1 MNNFRF
7 HQDTIT
13 EVKERADIYD
23 VISEH
28 IILKKRGKDYV
39 GLCPFHEEKT
49 PSFTVSTSKQ
59 MYYCFGCGAG
69 GNVLKFMMEV
79 GKSSFSDVVLDLAR
93 RYQIQIKTESPEN
106 RQEFQRQI
114 SLREQLYEI
123 LAMANSFYQHALRQ
137 SQGKIAL
144 EYLKFS
150 RQITEETIQKFQLGY
165 APNGWETIYG
175 YLVEQKGF
183 PVELVEKAGLILPR
197 KSGNSYYDRFRDRLM
212 IPINDVQGRVIGFG
226 GRTLSDEQPKYLNSP
241 ETELFDKGKT
251 LFCLDKAKTA
261 ISKQDKA
268 VVVEGYFDAIALHAA
283 GINNVVASLGTALS
297 SIQIKQLLRYTE
309 SKQIILNFD
318 ADRAGIQATDRAIG
332 EIENLAYSGDVQLR
346 ILNIPDGEDAD
357 EYLQNYSAEKY
368 RELLVNSPLWIDW
381 QIQNI
386 AANKNLSLADEY
398 GQATQQIIK
407 ILTKITNDNQLT
419 YYLQY
424 CADILSQGDSR
435 RVSLLTENLL
445 NQVVIYWKKL
455 LAENEFLSA
464 PLLVAKQLKYYRQN
478 SRNST
483 KGKNNTSQKVLSP
496 PTKHSLLEEAEY
508 LLLRIYLHC
517 PKYRQEVK
525 YAMEARDLQFSLS
538 HNRFLWKQI
547 IDVENMSEY
556 QITDSDDLISKLQDS
571 CLDAPDKL
579 SEVEHLFYLDEKPN
593 RNILRAPLE
602 IRSAIAAIEL
612 ILCKKRRSA
621 VLSMWQKT
629 DLSTDYEL
637 AKKYQE
643 KFYSESEWIQ
653 ELERLRIT
661 TIYDLIQVPLGELPN

>member
-28 IILKKRGKDYV
+28 IVLKKRGKDYV

-69 GNVLKFMMEV
+69 GNALKFLMEV

-144 EYLKFS
+144 EYLKSS

-212 IPINDVQGRVIGFG
+212 IPIHDVQGRVIGFG

-297 SIQIKQLLRYTE
+297 SIQIKQLLRYTD

-346 ILNIPDGEDAD
+346 ILNIPDGKDAD

-398 GQATQQIIK
+398 GQTTQQIIK

-445 NQVVIYWKKL
+445 NQVVIHWKKL

-464 PLLVAKQLKYYRQN
+464 PLLVAKQLKYYRKN
-478 SRNST
+478 NRNFT
-483 KGKNNTSQKVLSP
+483 QGKNNNSQK
-496 PTKHSLLEEAEY
+496 
-508 LLLRIYLHC
+508 
-517 PKYRQEVK
+517 
-525 YAMEARDLQFSLS
+525 
-538 HNRFLWKQI
+538 
-547 IDVENMSEY
+547 
-556 QITDSDDLISKLQDS
+556 
-571 CLDAPDKL
+571 
-579 SEVEHLFYLDEKPN
+579 
-593 RNILRAPLE
+593 
-602 IRSAIAAIEL
+602 
-612 ILCKKRRSA
+612 
-621 VLSMWQKT
+621 
-629 DLSTDYEL
+629 
-637 AKKYQE
+637 
-643 KFYSESEWIQ
+643 
-653 ELERLRIT
+653 
-661 TIYDLIQVPLGELPN
+661 

>member
-28 IILKKRGKDYV
+28 IVLKKRGKDYV

-69 GNVLKFMMEV
+69 GNALKFLMEV

-212 IPINDVQGRVIGFG
+212 IPINDAQGRVIGFG

-261 ISKQDKA
+261 ISKLDKA

-309 SKQIILNFD
+309 
-318 ADRAGIQATDRAIG
+318 
-332 EIENLAYSGDVQLR
+332 
-346 ILNIPDGEDAD
+346 
-357 EYLQNYSAEKY
+357 
-368 RELLVNSPLWIDW
+368 
-381 QIQNI
+381 
-386 AANKNLSLADEY
+386 
-398 GQATQQIIK
+398 
-407 ILTKITNDNQLT
+407 
-419 YYLQY
+419 
-424 CADILSQGDSR
+424 
-435 RVSLLTENLL
+435 
-445 NQVVIYWKKL
+445 
-455 LAENEFLSA
+455 
-464 PLLVAKQLKYYRQN
+464 
-478 SRNST
+478 
-483 KGKNNTSQKVLSP
+483 
-496 PTKHSLLEEAEY
+496 
-508 LLLRIYLHC
+508 
-517 PKYRQEVK
+517 
-525 YAMEARDLQFSLS
+525 
-538 HNRFLWKQI
+538 
-547 IDVENMSEY
+547 
-556 QITDSDDLISKLQDS
+556 
-571 CLDAPDKL
+571 
-579 SEVEHLFYLDEKPN
+579 
-593 RNILRAPLE
+593 
-602 IRSAIAAIEL
+602 
-612 ILCKKRRSA
+612 
-621 VLSMWQKT
+621 
-629 DLSTDYEL
+629 
-637 AKKYQE
+637 
-643 KFYSESEWIQ
+643 
-653 ELERLRIT
+653 
-661 TIYDLIQVPLGELPN
+661 

>member
-1 MNNFRF
+1 
-7 HQDTIT
+7 
-13 EVKERADIYD
+13 
-23 VISEH
+23 
-28 IILKKRGKDYV
+28 
-39 GLCPFHEEKT
+39 
-49 PSFTVSTSKQ
+49 

-137 SQGKIAL
+137 SQGKVAL

-183 PVELVEKAGLILPR
+183 SVELVEKAGLILPR

-241 ETELFDKGKT
+241 ETELFDKGKI

-346 ILNIPDGEDAD
+346 ILNIPDGKDAD
-357 EYLQNYSAEKY
+357 EYLRNYSAEKY

-386 AANKNLSLADEY
+386 AANKNLGLADEY

-445 NQVVIYWKKL
+445 NQVVIHWKKL

-478 SRNST
+478 SNNFT
-483 KGKNNTSQKVLSP
+483 QEKNNNSQKVLSP
-496 PTKHSLLEEAEY
+496 PTERSLLAEAEY

-517 PKYRQEVK
+517 PKYRQDVK
-525 YAMEARDLQFSLS
+525 DAMEARDLQFSLS
-538 HNRFLWKQI
+538 DNRFLWKQI

-571 CLDAPDKL
+571 CLEAPNKL
-579 SEVEHLFYLDEKPN
+579 SEVEHLFHLDEKTKKN
-593 RNILRAPLE
+593 LLRAPLE
-602 IRSAIAAIEL
+602 IRSTIATIEL
-612 ILCKKRRSA
+612 IMCKKRRSA

-629 DLSTDYEL
+629 DLSTDSEL

-661 TIYDLIQVPLGELPN
+661 TIYDLIQVPLGELNN

>member
-1 MNNFRF
+1 
-7 HQDTIT
+7 
-13 EVKERADIYD
+13 
-23 VISEH
+23 
-28 IILKKRGKDYV
+28 
-39 GLCPFHEEKT
+39 
-49 PSFTVSTSKQ
+49 
-59 MYYCFGCGAG
+59 YCFGCGAG

-332 EIENLAYSGDVQLR
+332 EVENLAYSGDVQLR
-346 ILNIPDGEDAD
+346 ILNIPDGKDAD

-386 AANKNLSLADEY
+386 IINKNLMQADEY
-398 GQATQQIIK
+398 AQATQEIVK
-407 ILTKITNDNQLT
+407 ILTKINNNNTLIN
-419 YYLQY
+419 YLQY
-424 CADILSQGDSR
+424 CAEKLSQGDHTRSPLIYK
-435 RVSLLTENLL
+435 SLFS
-445 NQVVIYWKKL
+445 QVLAYWKKL
-455 LAENEFLSA
+455 IAEDKFLPV
-464 PLLVAKQLKYYRQN
+464 PLLIAERLKPD
-478 SRNST
+478 
-483 KGKNNTSQKVLSP
+483 KNNHPVSIKKKINNSQKVLSP
-496 PTKHSLLEEAEY
+496 KVLSPPTEPNLLEEAEY

-525 YAMEARDLQFSLS
+525 YAMEARDLQFSFS

-556 QITDSDDLISKLQDS
+556 QITDSDNLISKLQDS

-602 IRSAIAAIEL
+602 IRCAIAAIEL
-612 ILCKKRRSA
+612 IMCKKRRST
-621 VLSMWQKT
+621 VLSMWQNT
-629 DLSTDYEL
+629 DLSTDSEL

-653 ELERLRIT
+653 ELERLRCI
-661 TIYDLIQVPLGELPN
+661 TIYDLIQVPLGELSD

>member
-1 MNNFRF
+1 
-7 HQDTIT
+7 
-13 EVKERADIYD
+13 
-23 VISEH
+23 
-28 IILKKRGKDYV
+28 
-39 GLCPFHEEKT
+39 
-49 PSFTVSTSKQ
+49 

-69 GNVLKFMMEV
+69 GNVLKFLMEV

-144 EYLKFS
+144 EYLKSS

-318 ADRAGIQATDRAIG
+318 ADRAGIQATERAIG

-346 ILNIPDGEDAD
+346 ILNIPDGKDAD

-368 RELLVNSPLWIDW
+368 RELLENSALWIDW

-386 AANKNLSLADEY
+386 IINKNLMQGDEY
-398 GQATQQIIK
+398 AQATQEIVK
-407 ILTKITNDNQLT
+407 ILTKINNNNTLIN
-419 YYLQY
+419 YLQY
-424 CADILSQGDSR
+424 CAEKLSQGDHTR
-435 RVSLLTENLL
+435 NYLIYKSLFD
-445 NQVVIYWKKL
+445 QVLAYWKKL
-455 LAENEFLSA
+455 IAEDEFLPI
-464 PLLVAKQLKYYRQN
+464 PLLIAERLKPSVLRIKKKINN
-478 SRNST
+478 SE
-483 KGKNNTSQKVLSP
+483 QVLSP
-496 PTKHSLLEEAEY
+496 PTKSSLLEEAEY

-517 PKYRQEVK
+517 PKYRQDVK
-525 YAMEARDLQFSLS
+525 DAMEARDLQFSLS

-547 IDVENMSEY
+547 IYVENMSEY
-556 QITDSDDLISKLQDS
+556 QITDSDDLISKLQDN

-579 SEVEHLFYLDEKPN
+579 SEVEHLFHLDEKAE
-593 RNILRAPLE
+593 RNLLRAPLE
-602 IRSAIAAIEL
+602 IRSTIAAIEL
-612 ILCKKRRSA
+612 IMCKKRRSA
-621 VLSMWQKT
+621 VLSMWQNT
-629 DLSTDYEL
+629 DLSTDSEL

-653 ELERLRIT
+653 ELEGKSADILKA
-661 TIYDLIQVPLGELPN
+661 NSKCFNSF

>member
-28 IILKKRGKDYV
+28 IVLKKRGKDYV

-69 GNVLKFMMEV
+69 GNALKFMMEV

-183 PVELVEKAGLILPR
+183 PAELVEKAGLILPR

-212 IPINDVQGRVIGFG
+212 IPINDAQGRVIGFG

-241 ETELFDKGKT
+241 ETELFDKGKI

-268 VVVEGYFDAIALHAA
+268 VVVEGYFDAIALHAV

-332 EIENLAYSGDVQLR
+332 EIENLAYSGEVQLR
-346 ILNIPDGEDAD
+346 ILNIPDGKDAD

-368 RELLVNSPLWIDW
+368 QELLENSALWIDW

-386 AANKNLSLADEY
+386 AANKNFILADEY
-398 GQATQQIIK
+398 GQVTQQMIK

-445 NQVVIYWKKL
+445 NQVVTHWKKL
-455 LAENEFLSA
+455 LAENKFLSA
-464 PLLVAKQLKYYRQN
+464 PLLVAKQLKYYRHN
-478 SRNST
+478 SINFT
-483 KGKNNTSQKVLSP
+483 QGKNNNLQKVLSP
-496 PTKHSLLEEAEY
+496 PTEPNLLEEAEY

-517 PKYRQEVK
+517 PKYRQDVK
-525 YAMEARDLQFSLS
+525 DAMEARDLQFSLS

-602 IRSAIAAIEL
+602 IRSAIATIEL
-612 ILCKKRRSA
+612 IMCRKRRST
-621 VLSMWQKT
+621 VLSMWQNT
-629 DLSTDYEL
+629 DLSTDFEL

-653 ELERLRIT
+653 ELERLRST
-661 TIYDLIQVPLGELPN
+661 TIYDLIQVPLGELAN

>member
-28 IILKKRGKDYV
+28 IVLKKRGKDYV

-69 GNVLKFMMEV
+69 GNALKFLMEV

-212 IPINDVQGRVIGFG
+212 IPINDAQGRVIGFG

-261 ISKQDKA
+261 ISKLDKA

-318 ADRAGIQATDRAIG
+318 ADRAGIQATNRAIV
-332 EIENLAYSGDVQLR
+332 EIENLAYKGEVQLR
-346 ILNIPDGEDAD
+346 ILNIPDGKDAD
-357 EYLQNYSAEKY
+357 EYLQNYSSERY
-368 RELLVNSPLWIDW
+368 QELLVNSPLWIDW

-445 NQVVIYWKKL
+445 NQVVTHWKKL
-455 LAENEFLSA
+455 LGEDELLSV

-496 PTKHSLLEEAEY
+496 PRERGLLEEAEY

-517 PKYRQEVK
+517 PKYRQDVK
-525 YAMEARDLQFSLS
+525 DAMEARDLQFSLS

-579 SEVEHLFYLDEKPN
+579 SEVEHLFHLDEKAKKN
-593 RNILRAPLE
+593 LLRAPLE
-602 IRSAIAAIEL
+602 IRSTIATIEL
-612 ILCKKRRSA
+612 IMCRKRRST

-629 DLSTDYEL
+629 DLSTDFEL

-653 ELERLRIT
+653 ELERLRST
-661 TIYDLIQVPLGELPN
+661 TIYDLIQVPLGELAN